1 MKRKGTLL
9 NQKYRSLLT
18 ATLAM
23 TASTYLSSILDG
35 IMVGQILGTVQ
46 LYAINL
52 TTSIVFL
59 RSIPIAMFTFGGN
72 TLSVIHKSKRD
83 QQSADTVFTL
93 SFWAGVLSTVL
104 LSVLGIALMVPTAQ
118 LLAQGKEELTQMIVE
133 YLLPLWILTPL
144 VAVVNQTAAYARTD
158 SMRKLA
164 AALPIVANVINLLCD
179 YLYMAVFGWGVAG
192 AGWATVTGYVVG
204 VFLTLI
210 YFRSKKRTVHFTKA
224 AFRQLRALGKICNVG
239 LPSALIYVCNFLRLF
254 FTNAII
260 LSFTGVMGGKIAS
273 VSFSL
278 NSLAFILVE
287 GASMTLLP
295 ILGALYGE
303 KDANGQRLTLRY
315 GMIVTVALSVLVLV
329 VSELFPVPLAALYG
343 LTEPVTADIFAVTF
357 RIFSV
362 NIPILAVIYVMR
374 TFFQATKQRGLAN
387 LLVMLDG
394 VLTIVPLMFWFA
406 HYDIYWLWASFP
418 FSKLLT
424 VIITLIAMFISKK
437 VRRKKNMLGIEEQ
450 DGVMYDFSIKNEI
463 PEAIHASEEAMAFC
477 EKNHVPE
484 NTVNAV
490 GVTVE
495 ELCHNIAV
503 YAQSNDNHAVDVCI
517 RVFPDKV
524 NIRLRDNGREFDPT
538 DYLDNSGKRITG
550 LGLVRMLS
558 SSINY
563 NRVLGFNVTNVAIA
577 YGAEGEAYG

>member
-1 MKRKGTLL
+1 MKRNGTLL
-9 NQKYRSLLT
+9 NKKYRSLLV

-83 QQSADTVFTL
+83 QQSADAVFTL
-93 SFWAGVLSTVL
+93 SFWGGVLSTVL
-104 LSVLGIALMVPTAQ
+104 LSVIGIATMVPTAQ
-118 LLAQGKEELTQMIVE
+118 LLAQGKQELVGMVVD
-133 YLLPLWILTPL
+133 YLLPLWVLTPL

-158 SMRKLA
+158 SLRKLA
-164 AALPIVANVINLLCD
+164 TALPIVANIINLICD
-179 YLYMAVFGWGVAG
+179 YIYMAIFGWGVAG

-204 VFLTLI
+204 VFLTLL
-210 YFRSKKRTVHFTKA
+210 YFKSKQRTVRFTKA
-224 AFRQLRALGKICNVG
+224 AFKQLKSLGKIFSVG

-303 KDANGQRLTLRY
+303 KDSNGQRLTLRY
-315 GMIVTVALSVLVLV
+315 GMIVTVGLSILVLI
-329 VSELFPVPLAALYG
+329 VSELFPVQLAALYG
-343 LTEPVTADIFAVTF
+343 LTEPSITSVFAVTF
-357 RIFSV
+357 RIFSI

-394 VLTIVPLMFWFA
+394 VLTIVPLMYWFA
-406 HYDIYWLWASFP
+406 HYDIYWLWFSFP
-418 FSKLLT
+418 VSKAVT
-424 VIITLIAMFISKK
+424 VAITLIAMLISKK
-437 VRRKKNMLGIEEQ
+437 VQHKRNILGIEEQ
-450 DGVMYDFSIKNEI
+450 EGIVYDFSIKNEVS
-463 PEAIHASEEAMAFC
+463 EAIHASEEAMAFC
-477 EKNHVPE
+477 EQNQVPE

-503 YAQSNDNHAVDVCI
+503 YAATSGNNAVDVCV

-524 NIRLRDNGREFDPT
+524 NVRLRDNGAEFDPT
-538 DYLDNSGKRITG
+538 DYIDNSGKRITG
-550 LGLVRMLS
+550 LELVRMLS
-558 SSINY
+558 STINY
-563 NRVLGFNVTNVAIA
+563 NRVLGFNVTNVAIN
-577 YGAEGEAYG
+577 YN

>member
-1 MKRKGTLL
+1 MKRNGTLL
-9 NQKYRSLLT
+9 NKKYRSLLV

-83 QQSADTVFTL
+83 QKSADAVFTL
-93 SFWAGVLSTVL
+93 SFWAGILSTVL
-104 LSVLGIALMVPTAQ
+104 ISIVGIATMVPTAQ
-118 LLAQGKEELTQMIVE
+118 ILAQGKEELVGLVID
-133 YLLPLWILTPL
+133 YLLPLWVLTPL

-158 SMRKLA
+158 GLRKLA
-164 AALPIVANVINLLCD
+164 TALPIVANIINLICD
-179 YLYMAVFGWGVAG
+179 YIYMAIFGWGVAG

-204 VFLTLI
+204 TLLTLI
-210 YFRSKKRTVHFTKA
+210 YFKSSKRTVHFTKEA
-224 AFRQLRALGKICNVG
+224 LKKLKMLGKIFSVG

-303 KDANGQRLTLRY
+303 KDANGQRITLRY
-315 GMIVTVALSVLVLV
+315 GMIVTVALSVFVLI
-329 VSELFPVPLAALYG
+329 VSELFPVQLAALYG
-343 LTEPVTADIFAVTF
+343 LNDAATADIFAVTF
-357 RIFSV
+357 RIFSI

-394 VLTIVPLMFWFA
+394 VLTIVPLMYWFA
-406 HYDIYWLWASFP
+406 HYDIYWLWMSFP
-418 FSKLLT
+418 VSKAVT
-424 VIITLIAMFISKK
+424 VLITLIAMVISKIIQN
-437 VRRKKNMLGIEEQ
+437 KKNILGIEEE
-450 DGVMYDFSIKNEI
+450 DGVMYDFSIKNDI
-463 PEAIHASEEAMAFC
+463 PEAIRASEEAMKFC
-477 EKNHVPE
+477 KEQNVPE
-484 NTVNAV
+484 NTVNAI
-490 GVTVE
+490 GVSVE
-495 ELCHNIAV
+495 ELCHNIAT
-503 YAQSNDNHAVDVCI
+503 YSKTKGNGAVDVCV
-517 RVFPDKV
+517 RVMPDKV
-524 NIRLRDNGREFDPT
+524 NVRLRDDGAEFDPT
-538 DYLDNSGKRITG
+538 DYIDNSGKRITG
-550 LGLVRMLS
+550 LELVRMLS

-563 NRVLGFNVTNVAIA
+563 NRVLGFNVTNVAVS
-577 YGAEGEAYG
+577 Y

>member
-1 MKRKGTLL
+1 MKRNGTLL
-9 NQKYRSLLT
+9 NKKYRSLLV

-35 IMVGQILGTVQ
+35 IMVGQILGTVP

-72 TLSVIHKSKRD
+72 TLSVIYKSKRD
-83 QQSADTVFTL
+83 QASADTAFTL

-104 LSVLGIALMVPTAQ
+104 ISVIGIAVMVPTAE
-118 LLAQGKEELTQMIVE
+118 LLAQGKDELVSLVTD
-133 YLLPLWILTPL
+133 YLLPLWVLTPL

-158 SMRKLA
+158 SLRKLA
-164 AALPIVANVINLLCD
+164 TALPIVANIINLICD
-179 YLYMAVFGWGVAG
+179 YIYMAIFGWGVAG

-204 VFLTLI
+204 IALTMI
-210 YFRSKKRTVHFTKA
+210 YFRSRQRTVHFTKA
-224 AFRQLRALGKICNVG
+224 ALGKLGQVGKIFSVG

-260 LSFTGVMGGKIAS
+260 LSYTGVLGGKIAS

-329 VSELFPVPLAALYG
+329 VSELFPVQLAALYG
-343 LTEPVTADIFAVTF
+343 LNEPEVAEIFAVTF
-357 RIFSV
+357 RIFSI

-406 HYDIYWLWASFP
+406 HYDIYWLWVSFP
-418 FSKLLT
+418 VSKAVT
-424 VIITLIAMFISKK
+424 VLITLVAMVISKN
-437 VRRKKNMLGIEEQ
+437 VQHKKNILGIEDE

-463 PEAIHASEEAMAFC
+463 PEAINASEEAMAFC
-477 EKNHVPE
+477 VKNNVPE
-484 NTVNAV
+484 STVNAV

-495 ELCHNIAV
+495 ELCHNIAT
-503 YAQSNDNHAVDVCI
+503 YARTSGNNAVDVCV
-517 RVFPDKV
+517 RVMPDKV
-524 NIRLRDNGREFDPT
+524 NVRLRDNGAEFDPT
-538 DYLDNSGKRITG
+538 DYIDNSGKRITG
-550 LGLVRMLS
+550 LELVRMLS
-558 SSINY
+558 SSVNY

-577 YGAEGEAYG
+577 YQ

>member
-1 MKRKGTLL
+1 MKRNGTLL
-9 NQKYRSLLT
+9 NKKYRSLLV

-83 QQSADTVFTL
+83 QKSADAVFTL
-93 SFWAGVLSTVL
+93 SFWAGILSTVL
-104 LSVLGIALMVPTAQ
+104 ISIVGIATMVPTARI
-118 LLAQGKEELTQMIVE
+118 LAQGKEELVGLVID
-133 YLLPLWILTPL
+133 YLLPLWVLTPL

-158 SMRKLA
+158 GLRKLA
-164 AALPIVANVINLLCD
+164 TALPIVANIINLICD
-179 YLYMAVFGWGVAG
+179 YIYMAIFGWGVAG

-204 VFLTLI
+204 TLLTLI
-210 YFRSKKRTVHFTKA
+210 YFKSAKRTVHFTKEA
-224 AFRQLRALGKICNVG
+224 LKKLKMLGKIFSVG

-303 KDANGQRLTLRY
+303 KDANGQRITLRY
-315 GMIVTVALSVLVLV
+315 GMIVTVALSVFVLI
-329 VSELFPVPLAALYG
+329 VSELFPVQLAALYG
-343 LTEPVTADIFAVTF
+343 LNDAATADIFAVTF
-357 RIFSV
+357 RIFSI

-394 VLTIVPLMFWFA
+394 VLTIVPLMYWFA
-406 HYDIYWLWASFP
+406 HYDIYWLWMSFP
-418 FSKLLT
+418 VSKAVT
-424 VIITLIAMFISKK
+424 VLVTLIAMVISKK
-437 VRRKKNMLGIEEQ
+437 IQNKKNILGIEEE
-450 DGVMYDFSIKNEI
+450 DGVMYDFSIKNDI
-463 PEAIHASEEAMAFC
+463 PEAIRASEEAMKFC
-477 EKNHVPE
+477 KEQNVPE
-484 NTVNAV
+484 NTVNAI

-495 ELCHNIAV
+495 ELCHNIAT
-503 YAQSNDNHAVDVCI
+503 YSKTKGNGAVDVCV
-517 RVFPDKV
+517 RVMPDKV
-524 NIRLRDNGREFDPT
+524 NVRLRDNGAEFDPT
-538 DYLDNSGKRITG
+538 DYIDNSGKRITG
-550 LGLVRMLS
+550 LELVRMLS

-563 NRVLGFNVTNVAIA
+563 NRVLGFNVTNVAVS
-577 YGAEGEAYG
+577 Y

>member
-1 MKRKGTLL
+1 MKRNGVLL
-9 NQKYRSLLT
+9 NKKYRSLLV

-35 IMVGQILGTVQ
+35 IMVGQLLGTAA

-83 QQSADTVFTL
+83 QKSADSVFTL
-93 SFWAGVLSTVL
+93 SFFGGVLSTLL
-104 LSVLGIALMVPTAQ
+104 LSLLGILLLMPTAD
-118 LLAQGKEELTQMIVE
+118 LLCQGKKELIGMVAD
-133 YLLPLWILTPL
+133 YLLPLWVLTPL
-144 VAVVNQTAAYARTD
+144 VAIVNQTAAYARTD
-158 SMRKLA
+158 NMRKLA
-164 AALPIVANVINLLCD
+164 TALPIVSNVINLICD
-179 YLYMAVFGWGVAG
+179 YLYMGVFGWGIAG
-192 AGWATVTGYVVG
+192 AGWATVTGYVAG
-204 VFLTLI
+204 TAMTLL
-210 YFRSKKRTVHFTKA
+210 YFRSKKRTVRFTKDA
-224 AFRQLRALGKICNVG
+224 LHRLRQLGKIFSIG

-260 LSFTGVMGGKIAS
+260 LSFTGVTGGKIAS

-303 KDANGQRLTLRY
+303 KDSNGQRLTLRY
-315 GMIVTVALSVLVLV
+315 GMIVTVFFSVLVL
-329 VSELFPVPLAALYG
+329 
-343 LTEPVTADIFAVTF
+343 I
-357 RIFSV
+357 

-394 VLTIVPLMFWFA
+394 VLTIVPLMYWFA

-424 VIITLIAMFISKK
+424 VIITLIAMVISKH
-437 VRRKKNMLGIEEQ
+437 VRHKKNLLGIEDT
-450 DGVMYDFSIKNEI
+450 DGVVYDFSIKNEVN
-463 PEAIHASEEAMAFC
+463 EAIHASEEAMVFC
-477 EKNHVPE
+477 QKNHVPE
-484 NTVNAV
+484 NTANAV

-495 ELCHNIAV
+495 ELCHNIAT
-503 YAQSNDNHAVDVCI
+503 YAKTAANSAVDVCV

-524 NIRLRDNGREFDPT
+524 NIRLRDNGAEFDPT

-550 LGLVRMLS
+550 LSLVRMLS
-558 SSINY
+558 SSIEY
-563 NRVLGFNVTNVAIA
+563 NRVLGFNVTTVTVA
-577 YGAEGEAYG
+577 YSQGGDDHS

>member
-1 MKRKGTLL
+1 MKRNGTLL
-9 NQKYRSLLT
+9 NKKYRSLLV

-83 QQSADTVFTL
+83 QKSADAVFTL
-93 SFWAGVLSTVL
+93 SFWAGILSTVL
-104 LSVLGIALMVPTAQ
+104 ISIVGIATMVPTAQ
-118 LLAQGKEELTQMIVE
+118 ILAQGKEELVGLVID

-158 SMRKLA
+158 GLRKLA
-164 AALPIVANVINLLCD
+164 TALPIVANIINLICD
-179 YLYMAVFGWGVAG
+179 YIYMAIFGWGVAG

-204 VFLTLI
+204 TLLTLI
-210 YFRSKKRTVHFTKA
+210 YFKSAKRTVHFTKEA
-224 AFRQLRALGKICNVG
+224 LKKLKMLGKIFSVG

-303 KDANGQRLTLRY
+303 KDANGQRITLRY
-315 GMIVTVALSVLVLV
+315 GMIVTVALSVFVLI
-329 VSELFPVPLAALYG
+329 VSELFPVQLAALYG
-343 LTEPVTADIFAVTF
+343 LNDAATADIFAVTF
-357 RIFSV
+357 RIFSI

-394 VLTIVPLMFWFA
+394 VLTIVPLMYWFA
-406 HYDIYWLWASFP
+406 HYDIYWLWMSFP
-418 FSKLLT
+418 VSKAVT
-424 VIITLIAMFISKK
+424 VLITLIAMVISKK
-437 VRRKKNMLGIEEQ
+437 IQNKKNILGIEEE

-463 PEAIHASEEAMAFC
+463 PEAIRASEEAMKFC
-477 EKNHVPE
+477 KEQNVPE
-484 NTVNAV
+484 NTVNAI
-490 GVTVE
+490 GVTLE
-495 ELCHNIAV
+495 ELCHNIFLILQV
-503 YAQSNDNHAVDVCI
+503 V
-517 RVFPDKV
+517 
-524 NIRLRDNGREFDPT
+524 
-538 DYLDNSGKRITG
+538 
-550 LGLVRMLS
+550 
-558 SSINY
+558 
-563 NRVLGFNVTNVAIA
+563 
-577 YGAEGEAYG
+577 

>member
-1 MKRKGTLL
+1 MKRNGTLL
-9 NQKYRSLLT
+9 NKKYRSLLV

-83 QQSADTVFTL
+83 QQSADAVFTL
-93 SFWAGVLSTVL
+93 SFWGGVLSTVL
-104 LSVLGIALMVPTAQ
+104 LSVIGIATMVPTAQ
-118 LLAQGKEELTQMIVE
+118 LLAQGKQELVGMVVD
-133 YLLPLWILTPL
+133 YLLPLWVLTPL

-158 SMRKLA
+158 SLRKLA
-164 AALPIVANVINLLCD
+164 TALPIVANIINLICD
-179 YLYMAVFGWGVAG
+179 YIYMAIFGWGVAG

-204 VFLTLI
+204 VFLTLL
-210 YFRSKKRTVHFTKA
+210 YFKSKQRTVHFTKA
-224 AFRQLRALGKICNVG
+224 ALKQLKSLGKIFSVG

-303 KDANGQRLTLRY
+303 KDSNGQRLTLRY
-315 GMIVTVALSVLVLV
+315 GMIVTVGLSVLVLI
-329 VSELFPVPLAALYG
+329 VSELFPVQLASLYG
-343 LTEPVTADIFAVTF
+343 LTEPSITSVFAVTF
-357 RIFSV
+357 RIFSI

-394 VLTIVPLMFWFA
+394 VLTIVPLMYWFA
-406 HYDIYWLWASFP
+406 HYDIYWLWFSFP
-418 FSKLLT
+418 VSKAVT
-424 VIITLIAMFISKK
+424 VIITLIAMLISKK
-437 VRRKKNMLGIEEQ
+437 VQHKNNILGIEEQ
-450 DGVMYDFSIKNEI
+450 EGIVYDFSIKNEVS
-463 PEAIHASEEAMAFC
+463 EAIHASEEAMAFC
-477 EKNHVPE
+477 EQNQVPE

-503 YAQSNDNHAVDVCI
+503 YAAENGNNAVDVCV

-524 NIRLRDNGREFDPT
+524 NVRLRDNGAEFDPT
-538 DYLDNSGKRITG
+538 DYIDNSGKRITG
-550 LGLVRMLS
+550 LELVRMLS
-558 SSINY
+558 STINY
-563 NRVLGFNVTNVAIA
+563 NRVLGFNVTNVAIN
-577 YGAEGEAYG
+577 YN

>member
-1 MKRKGTLL
+1 MKRNGTLL
-9 NQKYRSLLT
+9 NKKYRSLLV

-83 QQSADTVFTL
+83 QQSADAVFTL
-93 SFWAGVLSTVL
+93 SFWGGVLSTVL
-104 LSVLGIALMVPTAQ
+104 LSIIGIATMVPTAQ
-118 LLAQGKEELTQMIVE
+118 LLAQGKQELVGMVVD
-133 YLLPLWILTPL
+133 YLLPLWVLTPL

-158 SMRKLA
+158 SLRKLA
-164 AALPIVANVINLLCD
+164 TALPIVANIINLICD
-179 YLYMAVFGWGVAG
+179 YIYMAIFGWGVAG

-204 VFLTLI
+204 VFLTLL
-210 YFRSKKRTVHFTKA
+210 YFKSKQRTVHFTKA
-224 AFRQLRALGKICNVG
+224 AFKQLKSLGKIFSVG

-303 KDANGQRLTLRY
+303 KDSNGQRLTLRY
-315 GMIVTVALSVLVLV
+315 GMIVTVGLSILVLI
-329 VSELFPVPLAALYG
+329 VSELFPVQLAALYG
-343 LTEPVTADIFAVTF
+343 LTEPSITSIFAVTF
-357 RIFSV
+357 RIFSI

-394 VLTIVPLMFWFA
+394 VLTIVPLMYWFA
-406 HYDIYWLWASFP
+406 HYDIYWLWFSFP
-418 FSKLLT
+418 VSKAVT
-424 VIITLIAMFISKK
+424 VAITLIAMLISKK
-437 VRRKKNMLGIEEQ
+437 VQHKRNILGIEEQ
-450 DGVMYDFSIKNEI
+450 EGIVYDFSIKNEVS
-463 PEAIHASEEAMAFC
+463 EAIHASEEAMAFC
-477 EKNHVPE
+477 EQNQVPE

-503 YAQSNDNHAVDVCI
+503 YAATSGNNAVDVCV

-524 NIRLRDNGREFDPT
+524 NVRLRDNGAEFDPT
-538 DYLDNSGKRITG
+538 DYIDNSGKRITG
-550 LGLVRMLS
+550 LELVRMLS
-558 SSINY
+558 STINY
-563 NRVLGFNVTNVAIA
+563 NRVLGFNVTNVAIN
-577 YGAEGEAYG
+577 YN

>member
-1 MKRKGTLL
+1 MKRNGTLL
-9 NQKYRSLLT
+9 NKKYRSLLV

-83 QQSADTVFTL
+83 QKSADAVFTL
-93 SFWAGVLSTVL
+93 SFWAGILSTVL
-104 LSVLGIALMVPTAQ
+104 ISIVGIATMVPTAQ
-118 LLAQGKEELTQMIVE
+118 ILAQGKEELVGLVID
-133 YLLPLWILTPL
+133 YLLPLWVLTPL

-158 SMRKLA
+158 GLRKLA
-164 AALPIVANVINLLCD
+164 TALPIVANIINLICD
-179 YLYMAVFGWGVAG
+179 YIYMAIFGWGVAG

-204 VFLTLI
+204 TLLTLI
-210 YFRSKKRTVHFTKA
+210 YFKSAKRTVHFTKEA
-224 AFRQLRALGKICNVG
+224 LKKLKMLGKIFSVG

-303 KDANGQRLTLRY
+303 KDANGQRITLRY
-315 GMIVTVALSVLVLV
+315 GMIVTVALSVFVLI
-329 VSELFPVPLAALYG
+329 VSELFPVQLAALYG
-343 LTEPVTADIFAVTF
+343 LNDAATADIFAVTF
-357 RIFSV
+357 RIFSI

-394 VLTIVPLMFWFA
+394 VLTIVPLMYWFA
-406 HYDIYWLWASFP
+406 HYDIYWLWMSFP
-418 FSKLLT
+418 VSKAVT
-424 VIITLIAMFISKK
+424 VLITLIAMVISKK
-437 VRRKKNMLGIEEQ
+437 IQNKKNILGIEEE
-450 DGVMYDFSIKNEI
+450 DGVMYDFSIKNDI
-463 PEAIHASEEAMAFC
+463 PEAIRASEEAMKFC
-477 EKNHVPE
+477 KEQNVPE
-484 NTVNAV
+484 NTVNAI
-490 GVTVE
+490 GVPVE
-495 ELCHNIAV
+495 ELCHNIAT
-503 YAQSNDNHAVDVCI
+503 YSKTSGNGAVDVCV
-517 RVFPDKV
+517 RVMPDKV
-524 NIRLRDNGREFDPT
+524 NVRLRDDGAEFDPT
-538 DYLDNSGKRITG
+538 DYIDNSGKRITG
-550 LGLVRMLS
+550 LELVRMLS

-563 NRVLGFNVTNVAIA
+563 NRVLGFNVTNVAVS
-577 YGAEGEAYG
+577 Y

>member
-1 MKRKGTLL
+1 MKRNGTLL
-9 NQKYRSLLT
+9 NKKYRSLLV

-35 IMVGQILGTVQ
+35 IMVGRILGTVQ

-72 TLSVIHKSKRD
+72 TLSVIYKSKRD
-83 QQSADTVFTL
+83 QKSADTVFTL

-104 LSVLGIALMVPTAQ
+104 ISVVGIAAMLPTAR
-118 LLAQGKEELTQMIVE
+118 LLAQGNEELTGLVVD
-133 YLLPLWILTPL
+133 YLLPLWVLTPL

-158 SMRKLA
+158 GMRKLA
-164 AALPIVANVINLLCD
+164 TMLPITANIINLICD
-179 YLYMAVFGWGVAG
+179 YIYMAIFGWGVAG
-192 AGWATVTGYVVG
+192 AGWATVTGYLAG
-204 VFLTLI
+204 AALTLL
-210 YFRSKKRTVHFTKA
+210 YFKAGERTVHFTRA
-224 AFRQLRALGKICNVG
+224 AVKKIKMLGKIFSIG

-315 GMIVTVALSVLVLV
+315 GMIVTVALSVVVLV
-329 VSELFPVPLAALYG
+329 VSELFPVQLAALYG
-343 LTEPVTADIFAVTF
+343 LTDVATADIFAVTF
-357 RIFSV
+357 RIFSI

-406 HYDIYWLWASFP
+406 HYDIYWLWFSFP
-418 FSKLLT
+418 VSKAVT
-424 VIITLIAMFISKK
+424 VIITLIAMVIGKK
-437 VRRKKNMLGIEEQ
+437 VRNKKNILGIEEE
-450 DGVMYDFSIKNEI
+450 DGVICDFSIKNEI
-463 PEAIHASEEAMAFC
+463 PEAIKASEEAMEFC
-477 EKNHVPE
+477 KRQNVPE
-484 NTVNAV
+484 NTVNAI

-495 ELCHNIAV
+495 ELCHNIANYSV
-503 YAQSNDNHAVDVCI
+503 TNGNSAVDVCV
-517 RVFPDKV
+517 RVMPDKV
-524 NIRLRDNGREFDPT
+524 NVRIRDDGAEFDPT
-538 DYLDNSGKRITG
+538 DFIDNSGKRITG
-550 LGLVRMLS
+550 LELVRMLS

-563 NRVLGFNVTNVAIA
+563 NRVLGFNVTNVAVS
-577 YGAEGEAYG
+577 Y

>member
-1 MKRKGTLL
+1 MKRNGTLL
-9 NQKYRSLLT
+9 NKKYRSLLV

-83 QQSADTVFTL
+83 QQSADAVFTL
-93 SFWAGVLSTVL
+93 SFWGGVLSTVL
-104 LSVLGIALMVPTAQ
+104 LSIIGIATMVPTAQ
-118 LLAQGKEELTQMIVE
+118 LLAQGKQELVGMVVD
-133 YLLPLWILTPL
+133 YLLPLWVLTPL

-158 SMRKLA
+158 SLRKLA
-164 AALPIVANVINLLCD
+164 TALPIVANIINLICD
-179 YLYMAVFGWGVAG
+179 YIYMAIFGWGVAG

-204 VFLTLI
+204 VFLTLL
-210 YFRSKKRTVHFTKA
+210 YFKSKQRTVHFTKA
-224 AFRQLRALGKICNVG
+224 ALKQLKSLGKIFSVG

-303 KDANGQRLTLRY
+303 KDSNGQRITLRY
-315 GMIVTVALSVLVLV
+315 GMIVTVGLSILVLI
-329 VSELFPVPLAALYG
+329 VSELFPVQLAALYG
-343 LTEPVTADIFAVTF
+343 LTETSITSIFAVTF
-357 RIFSV
+357 RIFSI

-394 VLTIVPLMFWFA
+394 VLTIVPLMYWFA

-418 FSKLLT
+418 VSKAVT
-424 VIITLIAMFISKK
+424 VAITLIAMLISKK
-437 VRRKKNMLGIEEQ
+437 VQHKRNILGIEEQ
-450 DGVMYDFSIKNEI
+450 EGIVYDFSIKNEVS
-463 PEAIHASEEAMAFC
+463 EAIHASEEAMAFC
-477 EKNHVPE
+477 EQNQVPE

-503 YAQSNDNHAVDVCI
+503 YAATSGNNAVDVCV

-524 NIRLRDNGREFDPT
+524 NVRLRDNGAEFDPT
-538 DYLDNSGKRITG
+538 DYIDNSGKRITG
-550 LGLVRMLS
+550 LELVRILS
-558 SSINY
+558 STINY
-563 NRVLGFNVTNVAIA
+563 NRVLGFNVTNVAIN
-577 YGAEGEAYG
+577 Y

>member
-9 NQKYRSLLT
+9 NKKYRSLLV

-52 TTSIVFL
+52 TTSVIFL
-59 RSIPIAMFTFGGN
+59 RTIPIAMFTFGGN

-83 QQSADTVFTL
+83 QKSADAVFTL
-93 SFWAGVLSTVL
+93 SFWAGILSTVL
-104 LSVLGIALMVPTAQ
+104 ISIVGIATMVPTAQ
-118 LLAQGKEELTQMIVE
+118 LLAQGKEELVGLVID
-133 YLLPLWILTPL
+133 YLLPLWVLTPL
-144 VAVVNQTAAYARTD
+144 VAAVNQTAAYSGTD
-158 SMRKLA
+158 GLRKLA
-164 AALPIVANVINLLCD
+164 TALPIIANVINLICD
-179 YLYMAVFGWGVAG
+179 YIYMAIFGWEVAG

-204 VFLTLI
+204 VFLTLL
-210 YFRSKKRTVHFTKA
+210 YFKSKKRTVHFTKA
-224 AFRQLRALGKICNVG
+224 ALKKMKMLGKIFSVG

-260 LSFTGVMGGKIAS
+260 LSYTGVLGGKIAS

-303 KDANGQRLTLRY
+303 KDANGQRITLRY
-315 GMIVTVALSVLVLV
+315 GMIVTVALSVFVLII
-329 VSELFPVPLAALYG
+329 SELFPVQLASLYG
-343 LTEPVTADIFAVTF
+343 LTDKAITDIFSVTF
-357 RIFSV
+357 RIFSI

-394 VLTIVPLMFWFA
+394 VLTIIPLMYWFA
-406 HYDIYWLWASFP
+406 HYDIYWLWGAFP
-418 FSKLLT
+418 VSKALT
-424 VIITLIAMFISKK
+424 VIITLIAMAISKK
-437 VRRKKNMLGIEEQ
+437 VKHKKNILGIEEE
-450 DGVMYDFSIKNEI
+450 DGVMYDFSINNDI
-463 PEAIHASEEAMAFC
+463 PEAIRASEEAMAFC
-477 EKNHVPE
+477 KENNVPE
-484 NTVNAV
+484 NTVNAI
-490 GVTVE
+490 GVSVE

-503 YAQSNDNHAVDVCI
+503 YSETNGNSAVDVCV
-517 RVFPDKV
+517 RVMPDMINV
-524 NIRLRDNGREFDPT
+524 RLRDDGAEFDPT
-538 DYLDNSGKRITG
+538 DYIDNSGRRITG
-550 LGLVRMLS
+550 LQLVRMLS
-558 SSINY
+558 STINY
-563 NRVLGFNVTNVAIA
+563 NRVLGFNVTNVAVR
-577 YGAEGEAYG
+577 Y

>member
-1 MKRKGTLL
+1 MKRNGTLL
-9 NQKYRSLLT
+9 NKKYRSLLV

-83 QQSADTVFTL
+83 QKSADAVFTL
-93 SFWAGVLSTVL
+93 SFWAGILSTVL
-104 LSVLGIALMVPTAQ
+104 ISIVGIATMVPTARI
-118 LLAQGKEELTQMIVE
+118 LAQGKEELVGLVID
-133 YLLPLWILTPL
+133 YLLPLWVLTPL

-158 SMRKLA
+158 GLRKLA
-164 AALPIVANVINLLCD
+164 TALPIVANIINLICD
-179 YLYMAVFGWGVAG
+179 YIYMAIFGWGVAG

-204 VFLTLI
+204 TLLTLI
-210 YFRSKKRTVHFTKA
+210 YFKSAKRTVHFTKEA
-224 AFRQLRALGKICNVG
+224 LKKLKMLGKIFSVG

-303 KDANGQRLTLRY
+303 KDANGQRITLRY
-315 GMIVTVALSVLVLV
+315 GMIVTVALSVFVLI
-329 VSELFPVPLAALYG
+329 VSELFPVQLAALYG
-343 LTEPVTADIFAVTF
+343 LNDAATADIFAVTF
-357 RIFSV
+357 RIFSI

-394 VLTIVPLMFWFA
+394 VLTIVPLMYWFA
-406 HYDIYWLWASFP
+406 HYDIYWLWMSFP
-418 FSKLLT
+418 VSKAVT
-424 VIITLIAMFISKK
+424 VLVTLIAMVISKK
-437 VRRKKNMLGIEEQ
+437 IQNKKNILGIEEE
-450 DGVMYDFSIKNEI
+450 DGVMYDFSIKNDI
-463 PEAIHASEEAMAFC
+463 PEAIRASEEAMKFC
-477 EKNHVPE
+477 KEQNVPE
-484 NTVNAV
+484 NTVNAI

-495 ELCHNIAV
+495 ELCHNIAT
-503 YAQSNDNHAVDVCI
+503 YSKSKGNGAVDVCV
-517 RVFPDKV
+517 RVMPGKV
-524 NIRLRDNGREFDPT
+524 NVRLRDDGAEFDPT
-538 DYLDNSGKRITG
+538 DYIDNSGKRITG
-550 LGLVRMLS
+550 LELVRMLS

-563 NRVLGFNVTNVAIA
+563 NRVLGFNVTNVAVS
-577 YGAEGEAYG
+577 Y

>member
-1 MKRKGTLL
+1 MKRNGTLL
-9 NQKYRSLLT
+9 NKKYRSLLV

-83 QQSADTVFTL
+83 QKSADAVFTL
-93 SFWAGVLSTVL
+93 SFWAGILSTVL
-104 LSVLGIALMVPTAQ
+104 ISIVGIATMVPTAQ
-118 LLAQGKEELTQMIVE
+118 ILAQGKEELVGLVID
-133 YLLPLWILTPL
+133 YLLPLWVLTPL

-158 SMRKLA
+158 GLRKLA
-164 AALPIVANVINLLCD
+164 TALPIVANIINLICD
-179 YLYMAVFGWGVAG
+179 YIYMAIFGWGVAG

-204 VFLTLI
+204 TLLTLI
-210 YFRSKKRTVHFTKA
+210 YFKSAKRTVHFTKEA
-224 AFRQLRALGKICNVG
+224 LKKLKMLGKIFSVG

-303 KDANGQRLTLRY
+303 KDANGQRITLRY
-315 GMIVTVALSVLVLV
+315 GMIVTVALSVFVLI
-329 VSELFPVPLAALYG
+329 VSELFPVQLAALYG
-343 LTEPVTADIFAVTF
+343 LNDAATADIFAVTF
-357 RIFSV
+357 RIFSI

-394 VLTIVPLMFWFA
+394 VLTIVPLMYWFA
-406 HYDIYWLWASFP
+406 HYDIYWLWMSFP
-418 FSKLLT
+418 VSKAVT
-424 VIITLIAMFISKK
+424 VLVTLIAMVISKK
-437 VRRKKNMLGIEEQ
+437 IQNKKNILGIEEE
-450 DGVMYDFSIKNEI
+450 DGVMYDFSIKNDI
-463 PEAIHASEEAMAFC
+463 PEAIRASEEAMKFC
-477 EKNHVPE
+477 KEQNVPE
-484 NTVNAV
+484 NTVNAI
-490 GVTVE
+490 GVSVE
-495 ELCHNIAV
+495 ELCHNIAT
-503 YAQSNDNHAVDVCI
+503 YSKSKDNGAVDVCV
-517 RVFPDKV
+517 RVMPDKV
-524 NIRLRDNGREFDPT
+524 NVRLRDDGAEFDPT
-538 DYLDNSGKRITG
+538 DYIDNSGKRITG
-550 LGLVRMLS
+550 LELVRMLS

-563 NRVLGFNVTNVAIA
+563 NRVLGFNVTNVAVS
-577 YGAEGEAYG
+577 Y

>member
-1 MKRKGTLL
+1 MKRNGTLL
-9 NQKYRSLLT
+9 NKKYRSLLV

-83 QQSADTVFTL
+83 QQSADAVFTL
-93 SFWAGVLSTVL
+93 SFWGGVLSTVL
-104 LSVLGIALMVPTAQ
+104 LSVIGIATMVPTAQ
-118 LLAQGKEELTQMIVE
+118 LLAQGKQELVGMVVD
-133 YLLPLWILTPL
+133 YLLPLWVLTPL

-158 SMRKLA
+158 SLRKLA
-164 AALPIVANVINLLCD
+164 TALPIVANIINLICD
-179 YLYMAVFGWGVAG
+179 YIYMAIFGWGVAG

-204 VFLTLI
+204 IFLTLF
-210 YFRSKKRTVHFTKA
+210 YFKSKHRTVHFTKA
-224 AFRQLRALGKICNVG
+224 ALKQLKSLGKIFSVG

-303 KDANGQRLTLRY
+303 KDSNGQRLTLRY
-315 GMIVTVALSVLVLV
+315 GMIVTVGLSVLVLI
-329 VSELFPVPLAALYG
+329 VSELFPVQLAALYG
-343 LTEPVTADIFAVTF
+343 LTEASITSIFAVTF
-357 RIFSV
+357 RIFSI

-394 VLTIVPLMFWFA
+394 VLTIVPLMYWFA
-406 HYDIYWLWASFP
+406 HYDIYWLWFSFP
-418 FSKLLT
+418 VSKAVT
-424 VIITLIAMFISKK
+424 VAITLIAMLISKK
-437 VRRKKNMLGIEEQ
+437 VQHKRNILGIEEQ
-450 DGVMYDFSIKNEI
+450 EGIVYDFSIKNEVS
-463 PEAIHASEEAMAFC
+463 EAIHASEEAMAFC
-477 EKNHVPE
+477 EKNQVPE

-503 YAQSNDNHAVDVCI
+503 YAAENGNNAVDVCV

-524 NIRLRDNGREFDPT
+524 NVRLRDNGAEFDPT
-538 DYLDNSGKRITG
+538 DYIDNSGKRITG
-550 LGLVRMLS
+550 LELVRMLS
-558 SSINY
+558 STINY
-563 NRVLGFNVTNVAIA
+563 NRVLGFNVTNVAIN
-577 YGAEGEAYG
+577 Y

>member
-9 NQKYRSLLT
+9 NKKYRSLLV

-83 QQSADTVFTL
+83 QKSADAVFTM
-93 SFWAGVLSTVL
+93 SFWAGVLSTVIISIIGIAAMIPTARL
-104 LSVLGIALMVPTAQ
+104 LSQGNDELAGMV
-118 LLAQGKEELTQMIVE
+118 VD
-133 YLLPLWILTPL
+133 YLLPHWVLTPL
-144 VAVVNQTAAYARTD
+144 VAIVNQTAAYARTD
-158 SMRKLA
+158 NMRKLA
-164 AALPIVANVINLLCD
+164 TALPIVANVINLICD
-179 YLYMAVFGWGVAG
+179 YIYMAIFDWGVAG

-204 VFLTLI
+204 TALTLV
-210 YFRSKKRTVHFTKA
+210 YFKSAKRTVHFTKA
-224 AFRQLRALGKICNVG
+224 ALNQLKSLGKIFSVG
-239 LPSALIYVCNFLRLF
+239 LPSALIYVCNFLRLY

-260 LSFTGVMGGKIAS
+260 LSYTGVLGGKIAS

-303 KDANGQRLTLRY
+303 KDSNGQRLTLRY
-315 GMIVTVALSVLVLV
+315 GMIVTVALSILVLV
-329 VSELFPVPLAALYG
+329 VSELFPIQLAALYG
-343 LTEPVTADIFAVTF
+343 LTEPEITGIFAVTF
-357 RIFSV
+357 RIFSI

-406 HYDIYWLWASFP
+406 HYDIYWLWMSFP
-418 FSKLLT
+418 VSKAVT
-424 VIITLIAMFISKK
+424 VIITLIAMVISKNVK
-437 VRRKKNMLGIEEQ
+437 HKRNLLGIEEQ
-450 DGVMYDFSIKNEI
+450 EGIMYDFSIRNEVS
-463 PEAIHASEEAMAFC
+463 EAINASEEAMGFC
-477 EKNHVPE
+477 EKNNVPE

-503 YAQSNDNHAVDVCI
+503 YAQSNSNNAVDVCV

-524 NIRLRDNGREFDPT
+524 NVRLRDNGSEFDPT
-538 DYLDNSGKRITG
+538 DYIDNSGKRITG
-550 LGLVRMLS
+550 LELVRMLS

-563 NRVLGFNVTNVAIA
+563 NRVLGFNVTNVAIS
-577 YGAEGEAYG
+577 Y

>member
-1 MKRKGTLL
+1 MKRNGTLL
-9 NQKYRSLLT
+9 NKKYRSLLV

-35 IMVGQILGTVQ
+35 IMVGRILGTVQ

-72 TLSVIHKSKRD
+72 TLSVIYKSKRD
-83 QQSADTVFTL
+83 QKSADTVFTL

-104 LSVLGIALMVPTAQ
+104 ISVVGIAAMLPTAR
-118 LLAQGKEELTQMIVE
+118 LLAQGNEELTGLVAD
-133 YLLPLWILTPL
+133 YLLPLWVLTPL

-158 SMRKLA
+158 GMRKLA
-164 AALPIVANVINLLCD
+164 TMLPVTANIINLICD
-179 YLYMAVFGWGVAG
+179 YIYMAIFGWGVAG
-192 AGWATVTGYVVG
+192 AGWATVTGYLAG
-204 VFLTLI
+204 AALTLL
-210 YFRSKKRTVHFTKA
+210 YFKAGERTVHFTRA
-224 AFRQLRALGKICNVG
+224 AVKKIKMLGKIFSIG

-315 GMIVTVALSVLVLV
+315 GMIVTVALSVVVLV
-329 VSELFPVPLAALYG
+329 VSELFPVQLAALYG
-343 LTEPVTADIFAVTF
+343 LTDVATADIFAVTF
-357 RIFSV
+357 RIFSI

-406 HYDIYWLWASFP
+406 HYDIYWLWFSFP
-418 FSKLLT
+418 VSKAVT
-424 VIITLIAMFISKK
+424 VIITLIAMVIGKK
-437 VRRKKNMLGIEEQ
+437 VRNKKNILGIEEE
-450 DGVMYDFSIKNEI
+450 DGVICDFSIKNEI
-463 PEAIHASEEAMAFC
+463 PEAIKASEEAMEFC
-477 EKNHVPE
+477 KRQNVPE
-484 NTVNAV
+484 NTVNAI

-495 ELCHNIAV
+495 ELCHNIAN
-503 YAQSNDNHAVDVCI
+503 YSITNGNSAVDVCV
-517 RVFPDKV
+517 RVMPDKV
-524 NIRLRDNGREFDPT
+524 NVRIRDDGAEFDPT
-538 DYLDNSGKRITG
+538 DFIDNSGKRITG
-550 LGLVRMLS
+550 LELVRMLS

-563 NRVLGFNVTNVAIA
+563 NRVLGFNVTNVAVS
-577 YGAEGEAYG
+577 Y

>member
-9 NQKYRSLLT
+9 NKKYRSLLV

-52 TTSIVFL
+52 TTSVIFL
-59 RSIPIAMFTFGGN
+59 RTIPIAMFTFGGN

-83 QQSADTVFTL
+83 QKSADAVFTL
-93 SFWAGVLSTVL
+93 SFWAGILSTVL
-104 LSVLGIALMVPTAQ
+104 ISIVGIATMVPTAQ
-118 LLAQGKEELTQMIVE
+118 LLAQGKEELVGLVID
-133 YLLPLWILTPL
+133 YLLPLWVLTPL

-158 SMRKLA
+158 GLRKLA
-164 AALPIVANVINLLCD
+164 TALPIIANVINLICD
-179 YLYMAVFGWGVAG
+179 YIYMGIFGWGVAG

-204 VFLTLI
+204 VFLTLL
-210 YFRSKKRTVHFTKA
+210 YFKSKKRTVHFTKA
-224 AFRQLRALGKICNVG
+224 ALKKLKMLGKIFSVG

-260 LSFTGVMGGKIAS
+260 LSYTGVLGGKIAS

-303 KDANGQRLTLRY
+303 KDANGQRITLRY
-315 GMIVTVALSVLVLV
+315 GMIVTVALSVFVLII
-329 VSELFPVPLAALYG
+329 SELFPVQLASLYG
-343 LTEPVTADIFAVTF
+343 LTDKAITDIFAVTF
-357 RIFSV
+357 RIFSI

-394 VLTIVPLMFWFA
+394 VLTIIPLMYWFA
-406 HYDIYWLWASFP
+406 HYDIYWLWGAFP
-418 FSKLLT
+418 VSKALT
-424 VIITLIAMFISKK
+424 VIITLIAMAISKK
-437 VRRKKNMLGIEEQ
+437 VKHKKNILGIEEE
-450 DGVMYDFSIKNEI
+450 DGVMYDFSINNEI
-463 PEAIHASEEAMAFC
+463 PEAIRASEEAMAFC
-477 EKNHVPE
+477 KENNVPE
-484 NTVNAV
+484 NTVNAI
-490 GVTVE
+490 GVSVE

-503 YAQSNDNHAVDVCI
+503 YSETNGSSAVDVCV
-517 RVFPDKV
+517 RVMPDMV
-524 NIRLRDNGREFDPT
+524 NVRLRDDGAEFDPT
-538 DYLDNSGKRITG
+538 DYIDNSGRRITG
-550 LGLVRMLS
+550 LQLVRMLS
-558 SSINY
+558 STINY
-563 NRVLGFNVTNVAIA
+563 NRVLGFNVTNVAVR
-577 YGAEGEAYG
+577 Y

>member
-1 MKRKGTLL
+1 MKRNGTLL
-9 NQKYRSLLT
+9 NKKYRILLVS
-18 ATLAM
+18 TLAM

-59 RSIPIAMFTFGGN
+59 RSIPITMFTFGGN

-83 QQSADTVFTL
+83 QKSADTVFTL
-93 SFWAGVLSTVL
+93 SFWGGVLSTLL
-104 LSVLGIALMVPTAQ
+104 LSVIGIAVMTPTAQ
-118 LLAQGKEELTQMIVE
+118 LLAQGKEELVGYVVD
-133 YLLPLWILTPL
+133 YLLPLWVLTPL

-158 SMRKLA
+158 GMRKLA
-164 AALPIVANVINLLCD
+164 TALPIVANVINLICD
-179 YLYMAVFGWGVAG
+179 YIFMAIFKWGVAG

-204 VFLTLI
+204 ALLTII
-210 YFRSKKRTVHFTKA
+210 YFRAKERTVHFTRA
-224 AFRQLRALGKICNVG
+224 AWGQLKSLGKIFSVG
-239 LPSALIYVCNFLRLF
+239 LPSALIYVCNFLRLYL
-254 FTNAII
+254 TNAII
-260 LSFTGVMGGKIAS
+260 LSYTGVMGGKIAS

-303 KDANGQRLTLRY
+303 KDGNGQRLTLRY
-315 GMIVTVALSVLVLV
+315 GMIVTVAFSVLVLV
-329 VSELFPVPLAALYG
+329 VSELFPVQMAALYG
-343 LTEPVTADIFAVTF
+343 LTDPAITSVFAVTF
-357 RIFSV
+357 RIFSIY
-362 NIPILAVIYVMR
+362 IPILADFYVMR

-406 HYDIYWLWASFP
+406 HYDIYWLWVSFP
-418 FSKLLT
+418 VSKALT
-424 VIITLIAMFISKK
+424 VAITLIAMVISKK
-437 VRRKKNMLGIEEQ
+437 VRHKKNILGIEEE
-450 DGVMYDFSIKNEI
+450 DGLVYDFSIRNDVSQ
-463 PEAIHASEEAMAFC
+463 AIHASEEAMAFC
-477 EKNHVPE
+477 ERSNVPE

-495 ELCHNIAV
+495 ELCHNIATYSV
-503 YAQSNDNHAVDVCI
+503 KGSNAVDVCV

-524 NIRLRDNGREFDPT
+524 NVRLRDDGAAFDPT
-538 DYLDNSGKRITG
+538 DYIDNSGKRITG
-550 LGLVRMLS
+550 LELVRMLS

-563 NRVLGFNVTNVAIA
+563 NRVLGFNVTNVSVA
-577 YGAEGEAYG
+577 YGNLV